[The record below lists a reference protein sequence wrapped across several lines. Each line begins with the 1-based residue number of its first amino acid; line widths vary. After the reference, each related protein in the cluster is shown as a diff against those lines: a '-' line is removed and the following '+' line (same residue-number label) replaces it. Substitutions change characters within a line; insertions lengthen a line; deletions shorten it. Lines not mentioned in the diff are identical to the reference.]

1 MVQND
6 DQPGHGGWN
15 ANRCDWRADKLVG
28 SELLCDGSGLPPQL
42 PCKSRSELL
51 PNRPDVAN
59 PPSMSDWDS
68 RQPVSQTVTDE
79 LATVRPEPVNERIG
93 PEVTK

>member
-6 DQPGHGGWN
+6 DQPGHKGWN
-15 ANRCDWRADKLVG
+15 ANRCDWRADKLV
-28 SELLCDGSGLPPQL
+28 SCFATAAAFRHSCHANLA
-42 PCKSRSELL
+42 SELL